1 MKKVVLSGYFGF
13 DNFGDE
19 KVLSIIVDTLKSQ
32 GAYITVLSRNPK
44 KTSALYGVESVGS
57 FNPIALLQKI
67 MFCDVLV
74 SGGGSLLQD
83 VTSVKS
89 LFYYLGIIFLGLL
102 FRKKV
107 MLYSQGIGPIRTP
120 IGRWWT
126 KFLLK
131 RVNNIAVRDQ
141 RSFNELSKA
150 GIDAVLTADALWG
163 LEFPEREKKN
173 QVVIQL
179 RSWSGM
185 NKEKIQNIKIQNIAD
200 VIAEDFRGYNIKIL
214 PLQISSDMNVC
225 RKMQQE
231 LKLRNIDAEL
241 FINLS
246 CDDIIRV
253 ISESRFVIAMRYH
266 ACLVAIKSGARVL
279 AISYDIK
286 VENLASQANIP
297 LIPVEIINR
306 GFSNAVENMKA
317 YSQQGSSFFCL
328 KEVTKSRQNNELQNL
343 DKIMSCCV
351 KY

>member
-131 RVNNIAVRDQ
+131 RVNKIAVRDQ

-185 NKEKIQNIKIQNIAD
+185 NKEKIQNMAD

-317 YSQQGSSFFCL
+317 YSQQSSSFFCL
-328 KEVTKSRQNNELQNL
+328 KEVTKSRQNNELL
-343 DKIMSCCV
+343 CKILSDDK
-351 KY
+351 

>member
-19 KVLSIIVDTLKSQ
+19 KVLSIIIDTLKSQ
-32 GAYITVLSRNPK
+32 GAYVTVLSHNPK
-44 KTSALYGVESVGS
+44 KTSAFYGVESVGS
-57 FNPIALLQKI
+57 FNPIAVLQKI

-120 IGRWWT
+120 LGRLFT

-131 RVNNIAVRDQ
+131 RVNKIAVRDQ

-150 GIDAVLTADALWG
+150 GIEAVLTADALWG

-185 NKEKIQNIKIQNIAD
+185 NKEKIQNMAD

-241 FINLS
+241 FINIS

-279 AISYDIK
+279 AVSYDIK

-328 KEVTKSRQNNELQNL
+328 KEVTKSRQNNELL
-343 DKIMSCCV
+343 CKILSDDK
-351 KY
+351 

>member
-19 KVLSIIVDTLKSQ
+19 KVLSIIIDTLKSQ
-32 GAYITVLSRNPK
+32 GAYVTVLSHNPK
-44 KTSALYGVESVGS
+44 KTSAFYGVESVGS
-57 FNPIALLQKI
+57 FNPIAVLQKI
-67 MFCDVLV
+67 MLCDVLV

-102 FRKKV
+102 FQKKV

-120 IGRWWT
+120 LGRLFT

-131 RVNNIAVRDQ
+131 RVNKIAVRDQ

-185 NKEKIQNIKIQNIAD
+185 NKEKIQNMAD

-279 AISYDIK
+279 AVSYDIK
-286 VENLASQANIP
+286 VENLASHANIP

-317 YSQQGSSFFCL
+317 YSQQSSSFFCL
-328 KEVTKSRQNNELQNL
+328 KEVTKSRQNNELL
-343 DKIMSCCV
+343 CKILSDDK
-351 KY
+351 

>member
-19 KVLSIIVDTLKSQ
+19 KVLSIIIDTLKSQ
-32 GAYITVLSRNPK
+32 GAYVTVLSHNPK
-44 KTSALYGVESVGS
+44 KTSAFYGVESVGS
-57 FNPIALLQKI
+57 FNPIAVLQKI

-102 FRKKV
+102 FQKKV

-120 IGRWWT
+120 LGRLFT

-131 RVNNIAVRDQ
+131 RVNKIAVRDQ

-150 GIDAVLTADALWG
+150 GIEAVLTADALWG

-185 NKEKIQNIKIQNIAD
+185 NKEKIQNMAD

-279 AISYDIK
+279 AVSYDIK

-297 LIPVEIINR
+297 LIPVEIIN
-306 GFSNAVENMKA
+306 
-317 YSQQGSSFFCL
+317 SFQML
-328 KEVTKSRQNNELQNL
+328 LR
-343 DKIMSCCV
+343 I
-351 KY
+351 

>member
-19 KVLSIIVDTLKSQ
+19 KVLSIIVDTLKSH
-32 GAYITVLSRNPK
+32 GASVTVLSHNPK
-44 KTSALYGVESVGS
+44 KTSAIYGVESVGS
-57 FNPIALLQKI
+57 FNPVAVLQKI

-102 FRKKV
+102 FQKKV

-120 IGRWWT
+120 LGRLFT

-131 RVNNIAVRDQ
+131 RVNKIAVRDQ

-150 GIDAVLTADALWG
+150 GIEAVLTADALWG

-185 NKEKIQNIKIQNIAD
+185 NKEKIQNMAD

-279 AISYDIK
+279 AVSYDIK

-328 KEVTKSRQNNELQNL
+328 KEVTKSRQNNELL
-343 DKIMSCCV
+343 CKILSDDK
-351 KY
+351 

>member
-19 KVLSIIVDTLKSQ
+19 KVLSIIIDTLKSQ
-32 GAYITVLSRNPK
+32 GAYVTVLSHNPK
-44 KTSALYGVESVGS
+44 KTSAFYGVESVGS
-57 FNPIALLQKI
+57 FNPIAVLQKI

-102 FRKKV
+102 FQKKV

-120 IGRWWT
+120 LGRLFT

-131 RVNNIAVRDQ
+131 RVNKIAVRDQ
-141 RSFNELSKA
+141 RSFNELSKS
-150 GIDAVLTADALWG
+150 GIEAVLTADALWG

-185 NKEKIQNIKIQNIAD
+185 NKEKIQNMAD

-279 AISYDIK
+279 AVSYDIK

-328 KEVTKSRQNNELQNL
+328 KEVTKSRQNNELL
-343 DKIMSCCV
+343 CKILSDDK
-351 KY
+351 